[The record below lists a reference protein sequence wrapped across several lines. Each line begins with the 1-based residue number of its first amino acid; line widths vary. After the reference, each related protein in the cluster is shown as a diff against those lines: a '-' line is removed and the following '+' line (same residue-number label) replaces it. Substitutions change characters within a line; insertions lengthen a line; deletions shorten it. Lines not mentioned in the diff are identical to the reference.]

1 MNKKAISLGVTLG
14 IIGIVMFLIMA
25 VLELGMIAISVIGF
39 VGLIISIVFPVIF
52 VKREREANGGF
63 ISFGDAFKFCFV
75 ALLIGGLIGTGFQIL
90 YANAIEPGYAER
102 MTEQALEMSNSF
114 MEGNID
120 DEMREQILREAE
132 ADTMDKFTIGGM
144 LMSLGYMSIFYAV
157 LSLIIAAIM
166 KKQPIVSS
174 DTLDG

>member
-1 MNKKAISLGVTLG
+1 
-14 IIGIVMFLIMA
+14 MA

-114 MEGNID
+114 MEGN
-120 DEMREQILREAE
+120 
-132 ADTMDKFTIGGM
+132 MD
-144 LMSLGYMSIFYAV
+144 
-157 LSLIIAAIM
+157 
-166 KKQPIVSS
+166 
-174 DTLDG
+174 